1 MNRQGLKLKSEG
13 VRVQSETPSI
23 GLVGDIGGTHCRFAL
38 STHGQ
43 TELSA
48 PAKYPCADF
57 PDILHAIAAYLAREA
72 PRKKIDWAVI
82 AVAGPVD
89 RDVVTLTNLSWRIS
103 GPEIAAKFGMRDV
116 RLINDFTAFARAT
129 PLVES
134 EHLIALGDVAHAE
147 AGATMTAV
155 VGAGTGL
162 GVGGLMKTAAGVT
175 PLTTEGGHST
185 FAPVTP
191 LDLEIARVLRTKFE
205 RVSHERLLSGEGL
218 VNIYW
223 ALSQLDGASAETLTP
238 RDITRRA
245 IDKSDSRC
253 MRAAEV
259 MSRVLGQYGG
269 DVVLTLGARAGLYVS
284 GGVIHSMID
293 VFDRAAFRE
302 GFENKGRFRGYMEG
316 IPAWIVVH
324 PFAALLGSAALAN
337 DTIAPGGGRAASAS
351 FA

>member
-1 MNRQGLKLKSEG
+1 VNRQGLKRKSEG
-13 VRVQSETPSI
+13 VRVQNESPSI

-38 STHGQ
+38 SAYGG

-48 PAKYPCADF
+48 PVKYPCADF

-72 PRKKIDWAVI
+72 PRKKVEWAVI

-116 RLINDFTAFARAT
+116 RLINDFTALARAT

-134 EHLIALGDVAHAE
+134 AHLISLGGVARPE
-147 AGATMTAV
+147 AGAAMTAV

-162 GVGGLMKTAAGVT
+162 GVGGLMKTVAGVT

-185 FAPVTP
+185 FAPVTAQ
-191 LDLEIARVLRTKFE
+191 DVEITRVLRTKFE
-205 RVSHERLLSGEGL
+205 RVSNERLLSGEGL

-223 ALSQLDGASAETLTP
+223 ALSQIEGAAAEPFTP

-245 IDKSDSRC
+245 IDKSDPRC
-253 MRAAEV
+253 MSAADV
-259 MSRVLGQYGG
+259 LSRVLGQYSG
-269 DVVLTLGARAGLYVS
+269 DVVLTLGARAGLYIS

-293 VFDRAAFRE
+293 VFDRAGFRE

-337 DTIAPGGGRAASAS
+337 DTIAPGGRAASAN